1 MYIFLL
7 SHIVENQGFLDEE
20 ESTHCIKVLRKNAGD
35 FIDAIDGKGNYY
47 KCQILTAKKSETVVQ
62 LLEKTPEW
70 GEKQGIK
77 LTLAVSPLKQKE
89 RFEWLVEKAV
99 ELGVDEVVPL
109 ITKYTFTDNTKP
121 ERLYKLMLAATKQCK
136 RSKIPILHP
145 PTPFETFV
153 QGKLADNAYLA
164 YCQVDTH
171 LFHYQTS
178 IAQSADLLMMIGP
191 EGDFT
196 PQEVAL
202 AASQNIQAVGLG
214 NSRLRTETA
223 GICALSMLKGI
234 RGW

>member
-1 MYIFLL
+1 MYTFLL

-20 ESTHCIKVLRKNAGD
+20 ESTHCVKVLRKNAGD

-70 GEKQGIK
+70 GEKKGVK

-109 ITKYTFTDNTKP
+109 ISKYTFTDNTKP
-121 ERLYKLMLAATKQCK
+121 ERLFKLMVAATKQCK
-136 RSKIPILHP
+136 RAKIPILHP
-145 PTPFETFV
+145 PTPFEAFV
-153 QGKLADNAYLA
+153 QGKLPTNAYLA
-164 YCQVDTH
+164 YCQADTH

-178 IAQSADLLMMIGP
+178 IAQSADLLVMIGP

-202 AASQNIQAVGLG
+202 AAAQNILPVGLG
-214 NSRLRTETA
+214 ESRLRTETA